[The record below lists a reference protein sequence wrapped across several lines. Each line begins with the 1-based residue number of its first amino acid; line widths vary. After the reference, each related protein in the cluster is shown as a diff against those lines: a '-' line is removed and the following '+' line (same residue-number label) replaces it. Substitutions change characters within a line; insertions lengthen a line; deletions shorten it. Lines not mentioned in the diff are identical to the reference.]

1 MASVVRKNDPNVCGG
16 IVMTGMPTVRVNGL
30 PVAVNNAPVTPH
42 TNFEAP
48 HTQAR
53 TSATKNK
60 TVRAGGIAIVVST
73 DQDSCNHPR
82 GIGSPNVRIG

>member
-1 MASVVRKNDPNVCGG
+1 MAKVVRKNDPNVCGG

-30 PVAVNNAPVTPH
+30 PVAVNNAAVSPH
-42 TNFEAP
+42 TTFEPP

-60 TVRAGGIAIVVST
+60 TVKAGGLPIVVST
-73 DQDSCNHPR
+73 DQDTCQHIR
-82 GIGSPNVRIG
+82 GSGSPNVRIG